1 MAKFRILSIDGGG
14 IRGIVP
20 GTIVVVLE
28 QKIIKKTGNPDAK
41 IADYFDMI
49 AGTSTGGILTCLY
62 LTPGNT
68 SEPTLPRP
76 KYSAQEALNIYVKD
90 GGKVFALDK
99 AQRLRSGDG
108 ILDEKYSAAN
118 LETLLFQYLEDTKLS
133 QLLKPCLVTSY
144 DIQRGRPRFFTQH
157 DALELGDGNDFFV
170 KQVARSTSAAPTFFE
185 VSKAKSVSGVSYPL
199 VDGGVF
205 ANNPSLCAYAEVQAK
220 FFKTPDGFVLKSKA
234 GDKNKEDLKEI
245 TVKDMLILSLGTG
258 RRELNYD
265 YEKAKNWGLA
275 QWPKPLIEI
284 MMMGVSQT
292 VDYQLQQIFDSNNLT
307 KSYLRIDPMLTK
319 PKMLQMDNASAANI
333 QDLKELGTEA
343 AELNSRKLDDFVD
356 MLLQQA

>member
-14 IRGIVP
+14 IRGVVP
-20 GTIVVVLE
+20 GTIVVALE

-49 AGTSTGGILTCLY
+49 AGTSTGGILTCIY

-68 SEPTLPRP
+68 SEPSLPRP
-76 KYSAQEALNIYVKD
+76 KYSAQEALNIYLKD
-90 GGKVFALDK
+90 GNKVFALDR

-108 ILDEKYSAAN
+108 ILDEKYSAVN
-118 LETLLFQYLEDTKLS
+118 LETLLFQYLGDTKLS

-144 DIQRGRPRFFTQH
+144 DIQRGKPKFFTQH
-157 DALELGDGNDFFV
+157 DAVECGDSNDFLV

-185 VSKAKSVSGVSYPL
+185 VSLAKSLSGVSYPL

-220 FFKTPDGFVLKSKA
+220 FFKTPDGFILKCKA
-234 GDKNKEDLKEI
+234 GDKKKEELSEI
-245 TVKDMLILSLGTG
+245 TAKDMLILSLGTG
-258 RRELNYD
+258 RTALNYD
-265 YEKAKNWGLA
+265 YNKAKNWGLA

-292 VDYQLQQIFDSNNLT
+292 VDYQLQQIYDSINQQKN
-307 KSYLRIDPMLTK
+307 YLRIDPMLTK
-319 PKMLQMDNASAANI
+319 PKMVQMDNATPTNI

-356 MLLQQA
+356 MLLQQS